1 MIIQVIIKAKMII
14 NQQLNVKILYLLKNI
29 FFYYWELLFESSIN
43 VCNGLKEN
51 E

>member
-1 MIIQVIIKAKMII
+1 MIIQIIIKAKMII
-14 NQQLNVKILYLLKNI
+14 NQQLNVKILYLLKI
-29 FFYYWELLFESSIN
+29 FLYYWELLFESSIN